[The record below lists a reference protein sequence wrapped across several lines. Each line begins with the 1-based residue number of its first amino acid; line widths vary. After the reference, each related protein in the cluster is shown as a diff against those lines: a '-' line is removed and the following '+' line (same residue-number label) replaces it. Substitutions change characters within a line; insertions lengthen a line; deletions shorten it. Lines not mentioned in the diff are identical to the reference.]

1 MSTFEQLKD
10 KNPHVTWIHADDPE
24 FAPYGRVLDIDV
36 SPYLKVVE
44 EKYADLG
51 TTRVVYN
58 ASSPEFEAL
67 KDLNQEVSDRV
78 FGQMS
83 IQVGCCY
90 GFNSAMNA
98 MEWHHGSE
106 VNVMA
111 TDTVLLLAT
120 FDKVNQ
126 KDGKLTF
133 DSKDA
138 VAVFVP
144 KGYAIEVYSMVLH
157 FAPINVDEN
166 GFFTLVILPLDT
178 NTPLKRESR
187 DEYLIAVNKWLI
199 AHPDLGRR
207 NDITGP
213 NIKITY

>member
-1 MSTFEQLKD
+1 MKTFEQLKN
-10 KNPHVTWIHADDPE
+10 KNPQVTWIHADDPKLS
-24 FAPYGRVLDIDV
+24 PYGRVLDIDT
-36 SPYLKVVE
+36 SAYLKVVE
-44 EKYADLG
+44 EEFADLG

-67 KDLNQEVSDRV
+67 EDQNREVSDKV
-78 FGQMS
+78 YGQMP

-120 FDKVNQ
+120 FDKVDQ
-126 KDGKLTF
+126 GDGKLTF
-133 DSKDA
+133 DSKDS

-157 FAPINVDEN
+157 FAPIQVDEN
-166 GFFTLVILPLDT
+166 GFFVLVILPQDT
-178 NTPLKRESR
+178 NTPLKRENE
-187 DEYLIAVNKWLI
+187 DDYLVAVNKWLI

-213 NIKITY
+213 NIKIAY